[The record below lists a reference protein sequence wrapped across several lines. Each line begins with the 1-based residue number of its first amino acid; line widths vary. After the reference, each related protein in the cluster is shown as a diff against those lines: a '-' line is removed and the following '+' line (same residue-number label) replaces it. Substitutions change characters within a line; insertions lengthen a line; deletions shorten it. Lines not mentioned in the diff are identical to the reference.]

1 LEIKDMLG
9 VVNRSCGSAQ
19 STKAVTAYRTL
30 E

>member
-1 LEIKDMLG
+1 MLG